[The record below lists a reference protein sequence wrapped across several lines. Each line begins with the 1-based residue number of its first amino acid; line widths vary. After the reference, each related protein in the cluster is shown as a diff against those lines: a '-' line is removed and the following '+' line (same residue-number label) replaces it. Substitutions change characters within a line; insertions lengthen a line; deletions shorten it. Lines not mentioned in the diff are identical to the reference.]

1 MFICLASQTDVN
13 QTVHT
18 SPTKKEMLL
27 KSQIAKKN
35 IEIKKWQ
42 KLLKEK
48 QKKPQ
53 TFDYEYLKT
62 RETELKFLTGVPNNG
77 LCEWVLQNLQKDVP
91 LIVQC
96 LGLHNHLLLV
106 LVKLKLGLLNR
117 DLGIRFGINDCCKCI
132 ITHRTHILN

>member
-13 QTVHT
+13 QIVHT
-18 SPTKKEMLL
+18 SPTNKEMLL

-35 IEIKKWQ
+35 VEIKKLQ

-48 QKKPQ
+48 LKKAQ
-53 TFDYEYLKT
+53 TFDYKYLKT
-62 RETELKFLTGVPNNG
+62 SETELSFLTGVPNTG
-77 LCEWVLQNLQKDVP
+77 LFECVLENLEKDAP

-106 LVKLKLGLLNR
+106 LMKLKLGLINP
-117 DLGIRFGINDCCKCI
+117 DLGIRFGINDAFV
-132 ITHRTHILN
+132 

>member
-1 MFICLASQTDVN
+1 MFFCLASQTDVN

-18 SPTKKEMLL
+18 SLTKKEMLL

-48 QKKPQ
+48 QKEPQ

-62 RETELKFLTGVPNNG
+62 R
-77 LCEWVLQNLQKDVP
+77 
-91 LIVQC
+91 
-96 LGLHNHLLLV
+96 
-106 LVKLKLGLLNR
+106 KLN
-117 DLGIRFGINDCCKCI
+117 
-132 ITHRTHILN
+132 